1 MVEVA
6 PSAPVVVVVE
16 APSAPVVVL
25 VAAPSAPVVVVVLVA
40 APSVPVVVVVL
51 VAAPSVLVVV
61 VVEDSVE
68 VLEPPPQAAREATR
82 AKLAPAKA
90 KFLSVIMS
98 LIRLLQCLMMCPV
111 TISESS
117 EAK

>member
-16 APSAPVVVL
+16 APSAP
-25 VAAPSAPVVVVVLVA
+25 
-40 APSVPVVVVVL
+40 VVVL

>member
-16 APSAPVVVL
+16 APSAQ
-25 VAAPSAPVVVVVLVA
+25 
-40 APSVPVVVVVL
+40 VVVL